1 MLLGI
6 AVPDEIQLLLARDPD
21 ALLRLEI
28 TDQGTGFD
36 PSDLP
41 AGRFGLAGIQERVKA
56 LDGRLEI
63 ESVVGQGTAIRV
75 TFPAEPSPAT
85 GR

>member
-1 MLLGI
+1 
-6 AVPDEIQLLLARDPD
+6 DEIQLLLARDPD

-28 TDQGTGFD
+28 IDHGTGFD

-41 AGRFGLAGIQERVKA
+41 ADRFGLTGIQERVKA

-63 ESVVGQGTAIRV
+63 ESAVGQGTTIRV